1 MNYKAVLGV
10 VLVLMLI
17 AVPVAGAGNTVF
29 EEAMSAVGGGSA
41 PAEETPIE
49 ENPVTPDEGDM
60 AVTENPLPPGAN
72 NYGYL
77 KISSISYDLKNM
89 DADITINYTME
100 PWLSFLVTFL
110 GKQDQKD
117 RIINVLQYPEKGYNQ
132 EVTFKYVGN
141 DKAIVH
147 VTNVAVDNM
156 DSSYWLKPHSFG
168 CTIPELTFI
177 ISENNVKTFYNV
189 KDMAKGLGYFKT

>member
-1 MNYKAVLGV
+1 MKYKAVVGV
-10 VLVLMLI
+10 VLVLLLI

-29 EEAMSAVGGGSA
+29 EEAISSVSGGSA
-41 PAEETPIE
+41 SAENTPTE
-49 ENPVTPDEGDM
+49 EPTEIVEVDNE
-60 AVTENPLPPGAN
+60 ATENPLPPGAN
-72 NYGYL
+72 NFGYL
-77 KISSISYDLKNM
+77 KINSISYDLKNM
-89 DADITINYTME
+89 DADITVNYTME
-100 PWLSFLVTFL
+100 PWLAFLVTFL

-117 RIINVLQYPEKGYNQ
+117 RITKVIAYPETGYNQ
-132 EVTFKYVGN
+132 EVTFKYVGD
-141 DKAIVH
+141 DKAIIH
-147 VTNVAVDNM
+147 VTNVAIDNM